1 MFWLSSIIKT
11 QILTVLKEQ
20 FQHLQKYM
28 NNFNKYLYILDG
40 EPQLVTGLLQE
51 AVPVGIFKLL
61 IVEDFLNRMVAERNK
76 FAEQLLELNF
86 LFLMPL

>member
-1 MFWLSSIIKT
+1 MSTRKK
-11 QILTVLKEQ
+11 VK
-20 FQHLQKYM
+20 
-28 NNFNKYLYILDG
+28 
-40 EPQLVTGLLQE
+40 GLLQE

-86 LFLMPL
+86 LFFNASLTQRVGTQVVDVRRDN